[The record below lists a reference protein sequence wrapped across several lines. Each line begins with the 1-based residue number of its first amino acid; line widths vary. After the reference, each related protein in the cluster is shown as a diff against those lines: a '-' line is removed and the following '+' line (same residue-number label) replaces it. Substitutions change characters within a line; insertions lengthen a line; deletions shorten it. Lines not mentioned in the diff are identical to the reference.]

1 MGKIIP
7 EEYVMNAYVE
17 EVFEWEHTR
26 TSIKKMRTILDA
38 K

>member
-1 MGKIIP
+1 MGKITP
-7 EEYVMNAYVE
+7 EEYVTNAYVE

-26 TSIKKMRTILDA
+26 TSTKKMLTILDA